1 MASPATIIEQV
12 FAMSP
17 DEQFVIAERVATNI
31 GYRLIPDNADPDE
44 LTMSERIERLERAVR
59 ELNPGLSI

>member
-1 MASPATIIEQV
+1 
-12 FAMSP
+12 MSP